1 MADLKQEPCKEVVL
15 KKVENGSVFDI
26 LKSASKQVATVSVI
40 YLLGYFNISPAWLI
54 GPLVLSVMRDKWKKE
69 KELKRN
75 VAKASAL
82 TNEKDVILARIDELP
97 AWVSQLSFIIRLLNI
112 SYVLKL
118 QMPGYV

>member
-1 MADLKQEPCKEVVL
+1 MADSKQEPSKEIVI

-26 LKSASKQVATVSVI
+26 MKSASKQVVTVSVI

-97 AWVSQLSFIIRLLNI
+97 AWVSLLCLGSRPTQHN
-112 SYVLKL
+112 YLNCRC
-118 QMPGYV
+118 